1 LHALGVLI
9 IWHVS
14 ELERLELVLGLGEV
28 VNVAEHVA
36 SGFLG
41 EIFLAGVLVK
51 QLVVKHLARRLLD
64 RRRV

>member
-28 VNVAEHVA
+28 VNVIEHVA
-36 SGFLG
+36 NGLLG
-41 EIFLAGVLVK
+41 EILLAGVLVK